1 MGKVYK
7 KEDLLVVPRNSKS
20 SSFILSHSVKPGDLN
35 LLWYK
40 VKDKWINTGD
50 RTCIISGDQVPTD
63 MKSTPMDLGML
74 SIDRNAVEDNWQFQ
88 QIVVGLIIR
97 SGAKMFLFKC
107 KKGDMQERITMVQG
121 HVNATRAIVE
131 NMPFGEVLRAN
142 IVRELLEEVKIPS
155 NRMAKELMARCMF
168 DERFS
173 PKLKFMT
180 YDVLS
185 NQSNISRYHIG
196 YIFDIAIPTEYQDI
210 LKLLSSNEPHL
221 NTSYIADIT
230 KDDLDN
236 ADSWLTEIIN
246 YYRLYGNL
254 K

>member
-20 SSFILSHSVKPGDLN
+20 ASYILSHSVKPGDLN

-50 RTCIISGDQVPTD
+50 RTCIIGNDQVPTD
-63 MKSTPMDLGML
+63 MKSTPMDLGMV

-97 SGAKMFLFKC
+97 SGSKMFLFKC
-107 KKGDMQERITMVQG
+107 RKGDMQERITMVQG

-131 NMPFGEVLRAN
+131 NMPFGEVLREN

-155 NRMAKELMARCMF
+155 NKIAKELMAKCMF
-168 DERFS
+168 DERFT

-180 YDVLS
+180 YDILS
-185 NQSNISRYHIG
+185 TPSTLSRYHIG
-196 YIFDIAIPTEYQDI
+196 YIFDIAIPTEYHDI
-210 LKLLSSNEPHL
+210 LKLLSSNEPHR

-230 KDDLDN
+230 KDKLDN
-236 ADSWLTEIIN
+236 ADNWLVEIID